1 VSPNHAILD
10 ELEEARP
17 DLEDILVEVL
27 STVFADEA
35 YAVEP
40 APFPGAVEDLS
51 TAVSRLEIH
60 DPGDDSYT
68 VIEVRL
74 GVEAAQALASRMLQL
89 GSPGSD
95 DLLDAVGELGNIAAG
110 NVKSLLRQTTRL
122 SLPSARLE
130 RSDSD
135 DQVSMVKVAAMV
147 QGHLVQLGVIPAD
160 KSDGALWPGTSLIS

>member
-1 VSPNHAILD
+1 MSPNPAVLD
-10 ELEEARP
+10 ELEDARP

-27 STVFADEA
+27 GTVFADEA

-40 APFPGAVEDLS
+40 QPFPGAVEELS

-60 DPGDDSYT
+60 DSGEDTYT
-68 VIEVRL
+68 VVEVRL

-89 GSPGSD
+89 ASPGPD

-110 NVKSLLRQTTRL
+110 NVKSLIRQTTRL

-130 RSDSD
+130 PSNSD

-160 KSDGALWPGTSLIS
+160 RSDGALWPGGSRAG